1 MNPKFIELTPVDGI
15 CTALWIAIAKIESVA
30 VVENKTAVFATGRT
44 GHEKYTVT
52 QSPQEVLAR
61 IENA

>member
-1 MNPKFIELTPVDGI
+1 MNPKFIELTPVDSI
-15 CTALWIAIAKIESVA
+15 CTAFWVAIAKIEAVA
-30 VVENKTAVFATGRT
+30 VVEGRTVIFASGRT